1 MFTGIITDIGRIRS
15 LEQRGDLRAEI
26 LTRYDVDRIDLGAS
40 ISCNGACLTVVA
52 MGRTDGE
59 NEYNGWF
66 AVDISQETLDCT
78 TLSDWQEGALVNLER
93 ALRVGEELGGHIV
106 TGHVDAVGTIKE
118 MVEAG
123 DSTRFTFDVP
133 RPFRKF
139 LSPKG
144 SIAINGTS
152 LTVNEVDD
160 DASTFGVNIIPHTKE
175 ETIFGAARVG
185 DRINLEADPM
195 IRYTGRLLSFANFE
209 SNRLSWKD

>member
-1 MFTGIITDIGRIRS
+1 MFTGIITDIGKIRS

-26 LTRYDVDRIDLGAS
+26 LTNYDVDRVDLGAS
-40 ISCNGACLTVVA
+40 IACNGACLTVVA
-52 MGRTDGE
+52 MGKVDDEDGYA
-59 NEYNGWF
+59 NWF

-78 TLSDWQEGALVNLER
+78 TLNDWQVGTPVNLER
-93 ALRVGEELGGHIV
+93 ALKVGEELGGHIV
-106 TGHVDAVGTIKE
+106 TGHVDAVGTIKN
-118 MVEAG
+118 MVEEG
-123 DSTRFTFDVP
+123 DSTRFTFEVP

-160 DASTFGVNIIPHTKE
+160 DASTFGVNIIPHTKL
-175 ETIFGAARVG
+175 ETIFGAAKIG

-195 IRYTGRLLSFANFE
+195 IRYTGRLLSFAQFN
-209 SNRLSWKD
+209 NNTLSWKD